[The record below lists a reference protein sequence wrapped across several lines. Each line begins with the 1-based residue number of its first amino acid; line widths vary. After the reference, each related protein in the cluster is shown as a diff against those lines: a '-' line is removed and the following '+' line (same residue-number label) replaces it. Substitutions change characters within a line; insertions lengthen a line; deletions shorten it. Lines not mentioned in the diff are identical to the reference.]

1 MTLREKVDK
10 LLPGWENWYPSL
22 FAAAQDLGVIRARV
36 CPPSSLL
43 LSNRH
48 SRIQQVAKDAHRDQ
62 WGGNTQE
69 LVVREGEKL
78 KRKRRRKRR
87 RKAAPPT
94 T

>member
-1 MTLREKVDK
+1 MTLREKVDQ

-22 FAAAQDLGVIRARV
+22 FHAAQDLGVIRARV
-36 CPPSSLL
+36 CSPSSLL

-69 LVVREGEKL
+69 LVVKEHKP
-78 KRKRRRKRR
+78 KVRKRRRKGR
-87 RKAAPPT
+87 RKTGPAVD
-94 T
+94 